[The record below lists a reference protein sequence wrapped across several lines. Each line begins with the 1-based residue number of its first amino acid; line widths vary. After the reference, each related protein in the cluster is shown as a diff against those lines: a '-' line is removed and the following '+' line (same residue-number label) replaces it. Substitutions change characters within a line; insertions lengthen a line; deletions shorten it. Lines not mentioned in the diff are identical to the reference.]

1 MVEPANIGSKIKGTA
16 SGRDADKILYFY
28 KRIEYEPLKNKIH
41 MLGLQGATS
50 GTNTKAAQSTAT
62 KTATL
67 KGVGAP
73 NQQRTVDTIFQNPK
87 ANKKDLYWDLYS
99 GWEKGEKFGLWRA
112 DFNTVHGKKP
122 NRRVQAQYSQ
132 VYLPNMPNTEALAG
146 TVTSNLQFE
155 VDGSERAL
163 NSDENAFELFESDFE
178 DGVFDNVTKLYN
190 FAHANDVGTDDD
202 GNVVD
207 NTIDDDKIV
216 AQSTV
221 TGEDVNG
228 PSWTSAD
235 GGGVE
240 DTTIPDKPA
249 SEASTATDDGAKV
262 DSK

>member
-1 MVEPANIGSKIKGTA
+1 MAEPANIGSKIKASA

-28 KRIEYEPLKNKIH
+28 KRIQHEPLANKLHI
-41 MLGLQGATS
+41 LGLQGATS
-50 GTNTKAAQSTAT
+50 GTNTKTAQSTAT
-62 KTATL
+62 KTSTI
-67 KGVGAP
+67 KGVGAA
-73 NQQRTVDTIFQNPK
+73 NQQRTVDTIFQDPK
-87 ANKKDLYWDLYS
+87 VNEKDLYWDLYA
-99 GWEKGEKFGLWRA
+99 GWDKGEKFGLWRV

-132 VYLPNMPNTEALAG
+132 AYLPNMPNTEALAG

-190 FAHANDVGTDDD
+190 FAHADQVGIDDD

-207 NTIDDDKIV
+207 NTEDDETIQVQDTTTGADVYGPAYKPV
-216 AQSTV
+216 DDGKSASDASAGTV
-221 TGEDVNG
+221 TAPTNG
-228 PSWTSAD
+228 GSS
-235 GGGVE
+235 
-240 DTTIPDKPA
+240 
-249 SEASTATDDGAKV
+249 S